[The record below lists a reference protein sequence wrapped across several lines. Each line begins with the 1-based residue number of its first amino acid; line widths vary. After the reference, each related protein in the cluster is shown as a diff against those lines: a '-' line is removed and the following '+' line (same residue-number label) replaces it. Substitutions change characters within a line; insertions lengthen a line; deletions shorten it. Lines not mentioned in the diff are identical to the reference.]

1 MSATLE
7 APAPEKA
14 KQEEKEMAPVISRS
28 VEIAREGL
36 VTVPLSDMDPTW
48 IKNYRT
54 QIATEKI
61 VGYRNGAEE
70 SGQLTSVTGVWS
82 ADGKKVYLC
91 AGFCRLEFLEEL
103 ALKKVVKE
111 YNDHFGFE
119 KGDEG
124 FISLEGLTYKKV
136 SEHEKEV
143 EEEFTEV
150 EGEAAVKKVRLV
162 KKMVGK
168 FAPVDDDLDTITRRN
183 HRMKIRE
190 QGAEWA
196 TKFDN
201 ALKMATI
208 HVTTKD
214 LGDPDSDDAK
224 QRGEMINIEEND
236 LRTNPSQW
244 DTICR
249 VEKFMAMGK
258 KAKLVAE
265 QTGRSASSITHIRK
279 VYSLPEFIKLNWTDD
294 ALVAAF
300 KLTGDAD
307 AVKRQTELLVATRD
321 NCLAEYVRRLKLPE
335 GEEQVLKFSAAKEF
349 AANLQATQEGT
360 EPLPIKQALPLFQEL
375 VGVGKDG
382 KPNNAGALEYGVFM
396 AKLRD
401 AKRIAKMPEA
411 EQQAAAVAA
420 ASGVTTP
427 LVHGSPADPT
437 TVEGLAALQQHAAG
451 LVAGG
456 VAGAAPPAV
465 NGTAGTACT
474 TGTTGTPAKAE
485 ATRPE
490 DAAAQAEIKAA
501 NAGTAAST
509 EPGLAT
515 DAEVNDD
522 AEFEKM
528 LQQESAEN
536 AAAAG
541 ADPLAVAA
549 AGATPATP
557 EAKPADGQMRSKTT
571 EAVVSRYKVKAP
583 ESLEKQA
590 YARLKDAAE
599 YGANL
604 FDVSGCLIAAAELL
618 AAVGMDKES
627 GEINKAYVPFDDAA
641 RNYLDKLEEV
651 VAKLPDAERL
661 AIQAMKPKYVPVAP
675 AAAQAAA

>member
-36 VTVPLSDMDPTW
+36 VTVPLSDIDPTW

-54 QIATEKI
+54 QIATDKI
-61 VGYRNGAEE
+61 VGYRNGAET

-82 ADGKKVYLC
+82 ADGKKVYLA

-103 ALKKVVKE
+103 ALKKVVRE
-111 YNDHFGFE
+111 FNDHFGFE

-136 SEHEKEV
+136 SESEKEV
-143 EEEFTEV
+143 EEEFTEG

-168 FAPVDDDLDTITRRN
+168 FAPVDDDLDTISRRN
-183 HRMKIRE
+183 HRRKIRE

-214 LGDPDSDDAK
+214 VGDPDSEDGK
-224 QRGEMINIEEND
+224 QKGEMINIAEND
-236 LRTNPSQW
+236 QRTNPSQW

-249 VEKFMAMGK
+249 VEKFMSMGYK
-258 KAKLVAE
+258 PKNVAE
-265 QTGRSASSITHIRK
+265 ITGRSASSITHIRK
-279 VYSLPEFIKLNWTDD
+279 VYSLPEFIKINWTDD

-300 KLTGDAD
+300 KLTGDED
-307 AVKRQTELLVATRD
+307 AMKRQKELLVATRD
-321 NCLAEYVRRLKLPE
+321 NCLAEYVRRLRLPE

-382 KPNNAGALEYGVFM
+382 KPNNASALEYGVFM

-451 LVAGG
+451 LVTA
-456 VAGAAPPAV
+456 AATPAAPV
-465 NGTAGTACT
+465 
-474 TGTTGTPAKAE
+474 TGTPAKAE

-501 NAGTAAST
+501 NAGVVGAE

-515 DAEVNDD
+515 ETEANED

-528 LQQESAEN
+528 LQEESAT
-536 AAAAG
+536 AAG

-549 AGATPATP
+549 AGATPATS
-557 EAKPADGQMRSKTT
+557 EASGTVKPADGQMRSKTT
-571 EAVVSRYKVKAP
+571 DAVVSRYKVKPA

-599 YGANL
+599 DGANL
-604 FDVSGCLIAAAELL
+604 FDVSGNLIVAAEILS
-618 AAVGMDKES
+618 AIGMDTES
-627 GEINKAYVPFDDAA
+627 GAINKAYVPFDDAA

-651 VAKLPDAERL
+651 VAKLSDAERL
-661 AIQAMKPKYVPVAP
+661 AIQAMKPKYVPAVTTTT
-675 AAAQAAA
+675 AQAAA